1 MDLNMQKE
9 GILPLSNVSRN
20 PGSLKAQ
27 LLFCKVTAHETLSR
41 KKKNK
46 KIKEIGINWKLQ
58 LEAINCTVYLKNV

>member
-1 MDLNMQKE
+1 MDLNMQNE

-41 KKKNK
+41 KKKKNK
-46 KIKEIGINWKLQ
+46 
-58 LEAINCTVYLKNV
+58 

>member
-1 MDLNMQKE
+1 MDLNMQNE
-9 GILPLSNVSRN
+9 GILPLSNVSQN

-41 KKKNK
+41 KKLKG
-46 KIKEIGINWKLQ
+46 IGINWKLQ